1 MMAFARTL
9 AIITCG
15 SLAACEYGPPAIANA
30 APDSSLD
37 L

>member
-9 AIITCG
+9 ATIACG
-15 SLAACEYGPPAIANA
+15 SVAACEYGPPAIANA
-30 APDSSLD
+30 APDSSLA

>member
-9 AIITCG
+9 AIIACG
-15 SLAACEYGPPAIANA
+15 SLAACEYCAPAIANA
-30 APDSSLD
+30 APDSSLA